1 MRVLASLCLS
11 LLPVSLWA
19 EPETVTPTARA
30 VGGVGATQML
40 QVGLSLLLI
49 LVLIGAMAWL
59 LRRFGSGVQALG
71 GAGPMRVLASLSI
84 GARERL
90 LLVQIGEEQLL
101 LGVSPA
107 GIRTLHTLAEPLEL
121 APGEGGSF
129 AERLAAALNR
139 KGES

>member
-1 MRVLASLCLS
+1 MQE
-11 LLPVSLWA
+11 A
-19 EPETVTPTARA
+19 EA
-30 VGGVGATQML
+30 VGAAQML
-40 QVGLSLLLI
+40 QVGISLLLI

-59 LRRFGSGVQALG
+59 LRRFGGGMPGLG
-71 GAGPMRVLASLSI
+71 GMGPMRVLASLSV

-90 LLVQIGEEQLL
+90 LLVQVGEEQLL

-107 GIRTLHTLAEPLEL
+107 GIRTLHTLAEPIEL
-121 APGEGGSF
+121 APGQAGSF